1 MGIETIIVIYDNDS
15 CEVEEARKL
24 DEEPT
29 VGRLLQCLQKRLQ
42 QEQEE
47 NPDSEATKEFK
58 KDIDILDKGYREEIP
73 KIVDEYQKE
82 YFQSFLRVQLPKAEE
97 NYKKLYNWTNDNDNP
112 GTKIR
117 RAISELRRESYEE
130 VEANLEEQWE
140 CAWKQLENGYYCRRE
155 EALALKKRTG
165 ENFENYKKF
174 KDTVTSW
181 FKQLDD
187 LYKKAEPLL
196 ETENYSALYAYS
208 LEFAALL
215 EQARQ
220 LKKDDT
226 KYPQNLTVKDHEWLK
241 SELTEHLRQYALA
254 VFKYFYW
261 YKNALEIA
269 EKEKKTRENFDK
281 FRQNRRDQFIR
292 EAQDIELKEIKE
304 EDDYK
309 DTPLPVKDSS
319 SPVKAEEPE
328 RIPTKPS
335 RTTNEST

>member
-24 DEEPT
+24 DKELT
-29 VGRLLQCLQKRLQ
+29 VGRLLHRLQKRLQ
-42 QEQEE
+42 QEQDE

-112 GTKIR
+112 GTEIR
-117 RAISELRRESYEE
+117 KAISELREESYEE
-130 VEANLEEQWE
+130 VEANLENQWQ
-140 CAWKQLENGYYCRRE
+140 CTWKELENGHYCRRE

-174 KDTVTSW
+174 KDIVTNW

-196 ETENYSALYAYS
+196 ETENYKALYAYS

-215 EQARQ
+215 HQARQ
-220 LKKDDT
+220 LKKEDT
-226 KYPQNLTVKDHEWLK
+226 KLQPQNLIVKDHEWLK

-269 EKEKKTRENFDK
+269 ENEKKTRESYDK

-292 EAQDIELKEIKE
+292 EAQDIKLKQK
-304 EDDYK
+304 DDYK
-309 DTPLPVKDSS
+309 DSPL
-319 SPVKAEEPE
+319 PVKAEEPE
-328 RIPTKPS
+328 RIPARAS

>member
-24 DEEPT
+24 DKELT
-29 VGRLLQCLQKRLQ
+29 VGRLLHRLQKRLQ
-42 QEQEE
+42 QELHE

-58 KDIDILDKGYREEIP
+58 KDVDILEKGYREEIP

-112 GTKIR
+112 GTEIR
-117 RAISELRRESYEE
+117 KAISELRKESYEE

-140 CAWKQLENGYYCRRE
+140 CAWKELENGYYCRRE

-174 KDTVTSW
+174 KDTVTNW

-196 ETENYSALYAYS
+196 ETENYKALYAYG

-215 EQARQ
+215 HQARQ

-226 KYPQNLTVKDHEWLK
+226 KLHPQNLIVKDHEWLK
-241 SELTEHLRQYALA
+241 SELTEYLRQYALA

-261 YKNALEIA
+261 YKNALEIV
-269 EKEKKTRENFDK
+269 EKEKKARESYDK

-292 EAQDIELKEIKE
+292 EAQDIELKQLKE
-304 EDDYK
+304 QYDYK
-309 DTPLPVKDSS
+309 ASPL
-319 SPVKAEEPE
+319 PVKAEEPE
-328 RIPTKPS
+328 RIPTRAS